1 VLRDAA
7 KRLLVRA
14 GRTRPGQHV
23 VHATLTGE
31 ETPMRFH
38 ELERWPAGVRGFED
52 LAFMFHSSQLD
63 HGIASLRFD
72 EGALLYGLV
81 RSLGRATIAELGR
94 YKGGSTVM
102 IAAAMAEGSE
112 LWSYDLHLHGPDG
125 PSGEELDGELTDAL
139 ERLGIADG
147 VRLFVADTRTA
158 EQPPTPCDLV
168 FLDGDHSYEGARADL
183 ERWAPALRPGGH
195 LLLHDAVDSGGWGT
209 VHPGV
214 VRLVA
219 ELAGDPRLLRE
230 PGAGT
235 IAHFVRQPT
244 AA

>member
-23 VHATLTGE
+23 VHAALTGDG
-31 ETPMRFH
+31 TPTRFR
-38 ELERWPAGVRGFED
+38 ELATWPTEVRGFED
-52 LAFMFHSSQLD
+52 LAFMFRSSQLD

-72 EGALLYGLV
+72 EAALLYGLV

-112 LWSYDLHLHGPDG
+112 LWSYDLHLHGPGG
-125 PSGEELDGELTDAL
+125 PSGEELDRELTDAL
-139 ERLGIADG
+139 QRLGIADG
-147 VRLFVADTRTA
+147 VRLVVADTRTA

-183 ERWAPALRPGGH
+183 DRWAPALRPGGH
-195 LLLHDAVDSGGWGT
+195 LLLHDAVDTGGWGT
-209 VHPGV
+209 VHEGV

-219 ELAGDPRLLRE
+219 ELDLDAGFGRE